1 MERPPLGTHDMRSQA
16 DIVDIFVDS
25 STAISFS
32 INVTREIDLLAKM
45 GLSDLKV
52 LI

>member
-1 MERPPLGTHDMRSQA
+1 MERPPLGTHDMRPQD

-25 STAISFS
+25 STAIHFS
-32 INVTREIDLLAKM
+32 IIVTWEIDLLAKM
-45 GLSDLKV
+45 GLSDLKA